1 MCGGM
6 PSQVM
11 GPQMDADQLTGIV
24 NHCSGT
30 LVGQRENALIR
41 ANSFLFDVSLEPIS
55 NLLRDKNDLG
65 LNCFLS
71 IGVLQGFSSFGS
83 TVFLMKLKKDARQ
96 E

>member
-11 GPQMDADQLTGIV
+11 GPQMDADQLTGLV
-24 NHCSGT
+24 NYCSGS
-30 LVGQRENALIR
+30 LVCQRENASIM

-65 LNCFLS
+65 LNSFLS
-71 IGVLQGFSSFGS
+71 IGVLQDNG
-83 TVFLMKLKKDARQ
+83 VRQ
-96 E
+96 WGQVYV